1 MARKPTRRR
10 YYSPPVEVKEP
21 VKSGFTP
28 GNLLNLGAIPIL
40 TAILT
45 GVGFYYSTNTKLE
58 RYGDDI
64 KTINSKLEG
73 ASKTI
78 AEKGAEDNTQR
89 EKIREAFLASQ
100 TKTNEGIAKLDTRLA
115 VAEQQ
120 QKTANDALTKISET
134 LQKISSFPP
143 SRSR

>member
-1 MARKPTRRR
+1 MARKVSRRR
-10 YYSPPVEVKEP
+10 YYSPPVEVREP

-28 GNLLNLGAIPIL
+28 GNLVNLAAIPVI

-58 RYGDDI
+58 RYGDEI
-64 KTINSKLEG
+64 KTIQSKLEG
-73 ASKTI
+73 ASKAITD
-78 AEKGAEDNTQR
+78 KGADDNTQR

-120 QKTANDALTKISET
+120 QKTANEALTKISET
-134 LQKISSFPP
+134 LQKISTFPP
-143 SRSR
+143 VRGR

>member
-1 MARKPTRRR
+1 MARRR
-10 YYSPPVEVKEP
+10 YYSRPVEVKEP

-28 GNLLNLGAIPIL
+28 GNLVNLGAIPLI
-40 TAILT
+40 T
-45 GVGFYYSTNTKLE
+45 GLITLVGFYYGTNTTLQK
-58 RYGDDI
+58 YGEEI

-73 ASKTI
+73 ASKAI
-78 AEKGAEDNTQR
+78 ADKGAEDNTQR

-143 SRSR
+143 TAPRR